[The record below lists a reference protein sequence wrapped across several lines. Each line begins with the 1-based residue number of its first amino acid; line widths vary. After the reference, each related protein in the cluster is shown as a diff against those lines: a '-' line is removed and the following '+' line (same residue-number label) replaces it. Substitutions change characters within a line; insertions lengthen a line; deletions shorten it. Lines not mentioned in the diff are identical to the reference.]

1 GLFGNA
7 MLAAQFPDLFAALLG
22 FFQNAD
28 DLLFA
33 EPVLLHARIPFR
45 SEGILTF
52 SLDQFLGSRSQ
63 ARMNGPH
70 HINTDLELESLE
82 DLTPI
87 VAAFGSDVV
96 VLFHGEAMGHRR
108 ASFEVSGLVADPD
121 ALLNHFCM
129 LAEALA
135 APERAVWDRCS

>member
-1 GLFGNA
+1 
-7 MLAAQFPDLFAALLG
+7 
-22 FFQNAD
+22 
-28 DLLFA
+28 
-33 EPVLLHARIPFR
+33 
-45 SEGILTF
+45 
-52 SLDQFLGSRSQ
+52 
-63 ARMNGPH
+63 MNGPH

-87 VAAFGSDVV
+87 VAAFGTDVV

-129 LAEALA
+129 IAEALS
-135 APERAVWDRCS
+135 APERAVWDRCSKKVFDIGYQCATGTTAFQSQLRARTVQRVAALGASVVITMYPQSS